1 MISPQNDP
9 RRGLVLGQP
18 RRFIKGH
25 HRQPVV
31 AWYRQTNRGRR
42 VFLHV
47 QRAEKAL
54 GKLLPPGA
62 IVHHADGSRRDDAPL
77 VICQDQAYH
86 MQLHAR
92 MRIQA
97 AGGNPWTDALCSRCH
112 AVKPLKAFPMQRARF
127 NGRHSYCRACL
138 RAYEQ
143 GTALSLGASEI
154 TRCLK
159 CRADWRLMPPDLSEL
174 AAQLGAQLL
183 V

>member
-1 MISPQNDP
+1 MIEPGYCECGCGGRTRISPQNDP

-112 AVKPLKAFPMQRARF
+112 AVGVTRIVEPVFVLTSRAPRY
-127 NGRHSYCRACL
+127 RLAHPKSHA
-138 RAYEQ
+138 
-143 GTALSLGASEI
+143 ALS
-154 TRCLK
+154 
-159 CRADWRLMPPDLSEL
+159 
-174 AAQLGAQLL
+174 AAPTG